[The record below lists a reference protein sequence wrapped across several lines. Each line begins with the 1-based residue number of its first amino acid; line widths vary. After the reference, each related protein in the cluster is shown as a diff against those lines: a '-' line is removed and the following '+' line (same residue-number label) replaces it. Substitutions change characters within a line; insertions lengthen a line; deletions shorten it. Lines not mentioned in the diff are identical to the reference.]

1 VTDPL
6 ETRIAQVLAEH
17 EDISFDL
24 GTPRRY
30 TRHGGWNMACG
41 CGFPL
46 GDGGDEEEAY
56 RNRRA
61 HVAAEIAKALGAE
74 TRVEWG
80 ATYTDVRPAM
90 TEPFSHGEDERTAR
104 IYADESHDGVLWKR
118 TTVTIPPL
126 VGDWQETD
134 S

>member
-61 HVAAEIAKALGAE
+61 HVAAEVAKALGREWNEAAARE
-74 TRVEWG
+74 DRAAMSIDPEPPGVTLRPFTPVEIE
-80 ATYTDVRPAM
+80 AL
-90 TEPFSHGEDERTAR
+90 
-104 IYADESHDGVLWKR
+104 DG
-118 TTVTIPPL
+118 
-126 VGDWQETD
+126 
-134 S
+134 